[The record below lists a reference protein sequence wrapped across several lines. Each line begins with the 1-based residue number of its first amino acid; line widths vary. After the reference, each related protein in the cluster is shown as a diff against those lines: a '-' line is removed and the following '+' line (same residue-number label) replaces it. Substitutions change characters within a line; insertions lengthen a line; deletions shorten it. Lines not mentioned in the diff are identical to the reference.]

1 MNIYDFDDTIF
12 NGNSL
17 RRFYVFC
24 AVRLPYL
31 WLLLPEFLLALI
43 LRCLR
48 LIGKDA
54 FLHMLEVFVVFV
66 PHRPKF
72 VQKFWDKNIGRV
84 KEWYL
89 QRKCESDLVISASPA
104 YIIVEACA
112 RLGIRCMASDNGK
125 NGVVLGKHCYGAEK
139 VVRFRNV
146 FPNEKVATFY
156 SDSWSDLPMLKSAEE
171 GYFVEGDKVTL
182 VCRNGELLQEK

>member
-12 NGNSL
+12 KGNSL
-17 RRFYVFC
+17 RGFYMFC

-31 WLLLPEFLLALI
+31 WLLLPELLLTVI
-43 LRCLR
+43 LRKLR
-48 LIGKDA
+48 IISKDR
-54 FLHMLEVFVVFV
+54 FLRMLEVFIVLV
-66 PHRPKF
+66 PHRQKF

-89 QRKCESDLVISASPA
+89 LRKCESDLIISASPA
-104 YIIVEACA
+104 YIIVEACS
-112 RLGIRCMASDNGK
+112 RLGVRCMASDNGK
-125 NGVVLGKHCYGAEK
+125 NGMVLGKHCYGEEK

-146 FPNEKVATFY
+146 FPNESVATFY
-156 SDSWSDLPMLKSAEE
+156 SDSWSDLPMLKLAEE
-171 GYFVEGDKVTL
+171 GYLVEGDKITL